1 MALAHGGSIS
11 DVSFS
16 CRLTERRWRFSFE
29 GQTRRSVEKFTGWQR
44 CVCCTTYWLREE
56 LNISKLVIAKELEG
70 CVTDPCCLVI
80 VPLRSIVEEQVN
92 YNDFGMT
99 AIDFEKSN
107 EALKDIKSNKYK
119 LIYASAEQALSS
131 EFLNLLKDDSS
142 ELKKSLSLIVVDE
155 SHTFHVRGVFRIQCC
170 LYKFAYGTGIPNFQ
184 GTFCANTG
192 RLLRILRDFY
202 SDMLSN
208 QLG

>member
-1 MALAHGGSIS
+1 MALARGGSIS

-16 CRLTERRWRFSFE
+16 YRLTERLGGLVLKDKQEEALKSLLDGKDVFAVLSTGFGKSLIHQSF
-29 GQTRRSVEKFTGWQR
+29 
-44 CVCCTTYWLREE
+44 
-56 LNISKLVIAKELEG
+56 VIAKEMEG
-70 CVTDPCCLVI
+70 RVTDPCCLVI

-99 AIDFEKSN
+99 AKGFEKSS

-131 EFLNLLKDDSS
+131 EFLSLLKDDSS

-155 SHTFHVRGVFRIQCC
+155 SHTVE
-170 LYKFAYGTGIPNFQ
+170 TW
-184 GTFCANTG
+184 
-192 RLLRILRDFY
+192 
-202 SDMLSN
+202 
-208 QLG
+208 